1 MGTCLLVVSD
11 VEGCVPWGM
20 HYHPEQGSS
29 PVYTEL
35 WGGPNTPWKP
45 RGKRRDLV
53 GKRGRRE
60 EVRGQH
66 EGVSS
71 LRSPCGSPGI
81 ELRLSGLPAG
91 AFTHEPTLWT
101 SVKMFRPINYRP
113 VVVFLDDH

>member
-1 MGTCLLVVSD
+1 MFPG
-11 VEGCVPWGM
+11 GCTVTRSKGLPLFTQSSGEAQTL
-20 HYHPEQGSS
+20 PGSQGER
-29 PVYTEL
+29 T
-35 WGGPNTPWKP
+35 
-45 RGKRRDLV
+45 DLV
-53 GKRGRRE
+53 GKRSCCE

-101 SVKMFRPINYRP
+101 SIKMFRPINYRP